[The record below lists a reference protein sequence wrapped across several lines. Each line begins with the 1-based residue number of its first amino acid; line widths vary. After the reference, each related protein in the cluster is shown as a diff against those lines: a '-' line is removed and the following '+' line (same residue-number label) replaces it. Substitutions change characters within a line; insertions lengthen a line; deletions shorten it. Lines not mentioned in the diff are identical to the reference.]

1 MDEINTSEVVE
12 VRALSGLIRGE
23 KVDGRK
29 VYDPKVKRELVKLCL
44 APGVSIA
51 RAAMVNGLNANLLH
65 KWINEH
71 RLGKK
76 PSKRRKA
83 KPTSPEMLSVV
94 VRPAPALAALPGATF
109 EIELARGKV
118 RINHPDAQ
126 TLRMVFDL
134 LGAL

>member
-1 MDEINTSEVVE
+1 MDEISASEVVE
-12 VRALSGLIRGE
+12 VPTLSGLIRGE

-29 VYDPKVKRELVKLCL
+29 VYDPKIKRELVKLCL
-44 APGVSIA
+44 GPGVSIA

-83 KPTSPEMLSVV
+83 KPTSPEMLPVV
-94 VRPAPALAALPGATF
+94 MKPTPARAVLPTTTF

-126 TLRMVFDL
+126 TLRLVFDL
-134 LGAL
+134 LGTH